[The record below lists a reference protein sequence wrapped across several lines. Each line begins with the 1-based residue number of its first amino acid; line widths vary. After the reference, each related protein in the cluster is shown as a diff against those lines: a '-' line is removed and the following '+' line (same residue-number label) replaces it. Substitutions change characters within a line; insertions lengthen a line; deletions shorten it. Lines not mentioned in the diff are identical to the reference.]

1 MTEKEKDLQAG
12 DSPPEQD
19 EIVDAEVIEEASK
32 AEPVEAE
39 SAEAEE
45 PPMAEAEHPEEPVQ
59 AAPKRPSALPLV
71 LGGVVAGAIGFA
83 GGFALQGGWLTGGQT
98 DQVAALEVR
107 ISDLEQGLAALETG
121 QTDFANAA
129 DIAELDQGVQGRIQ
143 ALSSDLGSQI
153 EALTSTQVGLEER
166 LTTQVDRLTE
176 LEKRPMEAALSEDVV
191 AAYEQEMAG
200 LRAAISQHRQEIEA
214 MAAEARAA
222 EAEARRA
229 EGRVALAGLLADL
242 EQAAM
247 SGQPFGE
254 ELAAVAD
261 ASASAMAPSLTAA
274 AGGITALADLQDSFP
289 TAARAALSAQRQA
302 DAQQGG
308 RSGLWAFVQDQLGA
322 RSVAP
327 KDGDSV
333 DAVLS
338 RAEAALRLGDV
349 DGALGH
355 LEALPEVAQPA
366 VADWVAQATQRQT
379 VLDDINALSAQLGQ

>member
-1 MTEKEKDLQAG
+1 MSEKEKDLQAG

-19 EIVDAEVIEEASK
+19 EIVDAEVIEDASE

-45 PPMAEAEHPEEPVQ
+45 PPVAEAEQPEEPVQ
-59 AAPKRPSALPLV
+59 AAPKRPSAMPLV
-71 LGGVVAGAIGFA
+71 LGGVLAGAIGIA
-83 GGFALQGGWLTGGQT
+83 GGFALQGSWLSGGQS
-98 DQVAALEVR
+98 DQVAALEAR
-107 ISDLEQGLAALETG
+107 ITDLEQGLTALESG
-121 QTDFANAA
+121 QTDFANGT
-129 DIAELDQGVQGRIQ
+129 DITALDQRVQGQIK
-143 ALSSDLGSQI
+143 ALSGDLGSQI
-153 EALTSTQVGLEER
+153 GALTSAQTGLEER
-166 LTTQVDRLTE
+166 LTAQADRLTE

-191 AAYEQEMAG
+191 AAYEQEMSE
-200 LRAAISQHRQEIEA
+200 LRAAIAQHRLEIEA

-222 EAEARRA
+222 EAEARRT
-229 EGRVALAGLLADL
+229 EGRVALASLLADL

-247 SGQPFGE
+247 SGQPFGA

-261 ASASAMAPSLTAA
+261 VSAAAVAPSLTVAS
-274 AGGITALADLQDSFP
+274 GGIAALADLQDSFP
-289 TAARAALSAQRQA
+289 AAARAALSAQRQV

-349 DGALGH
+349 SEALNH
-355 LEALPEVAQPA
+355 LEALPEAAQPA
-366 VADWVAQATQRQT
+366 VADWVDQATQRQT

>member
-12 DSPPEQD
+12 DSPPEQA
-19 EIVDAEVIEEASK
+19 EIVEAEVIEEA
-32 AEPVEAE
+32 AEAEQVEAE

-45 PPMAEAEHPEEPVQ
+45 SPVSEPEEPQAPVQ
-59 AAPKRPSALPLV
+59 ATPKRPSALPLV

-107 ISDLEQGLAALETG
+107 IADLEQGLAALETG
-121 QTDFANAA
+121 QAEFAKAA
-129 DIAELDQGVQGRIQ
+129 EFAALDQRFQGQIQ
-143 ALSSDLGSQI
+143 ALSNDLEPQFA
-153 EALTSTQVGLEER
+153 ALTSDQAALEQR
-166 LTTQVDRLTE
+166 LTSQADRLTE

-200 LRAAISQHRQEIEA
+200 LRAAIAQHRQEIEA

-222 EAEARRA
+222 EAEARRS

-242 EQAAM
+242 EQAAL
-247 SGQPFGE
+247 SGQPFGA
-254 ELAAVAD
+254 ELAAVED
-261 ASASAMAPSLTAA
+261 ASASTVAPSLTAA
-274 AGGITALADLQDSFP
+274 ADGITALADLQDSFP
-289 TAARAALSAQRQA
+289 AAARAALSAQRQV

-322 RSVAP
+322 RSVSP

-349 DGALGH
+349 AGTLAELT
-355 LEALPEVAQPA
+355 ALPEVAQPA

>member
-1 MTEKEKDLQAG
+1 MSEKEKDLQAD

-19 EIVDAEVIEEASK
+19 EIVDAEVIEEVAE

-39 SAEAEE
+39 SADAEE
-45 PPMAEAEHPEEPVQ
+45 PPVAEAEHPEEPVQ
-59 AAPKRPSALPLV
+59 AAPKRPSAMPLV

-83 GGFALQGGWLTGGQT
+83 GGFALQGGWLSGGQT
-98 DQVAALEVR
+98 DQVAALEAR
-107 ISDLEQGLAALETG
+107 ITEVAQELSALEAG
-121 QTDFANAA
+121 QAEFANAT
-129 DIAELDQGVQGRIQ
+129 DITALDQRVQGQIQ
-143 ALSSDLGSQI
+143 GLSGDLGSQI
-153 EALTSTQVGLEER
+153 GTLTSTQTGLEER
-166 LTTQVDRLTE
+166 LAAQADRLTE

-191 AAYEQEMAG
+191 AAYEQEMSE
-200 LRAAISQHRQEIEA
+200 LRAAIAQHRLEIEA

-222 EAEARRA
+222 EAEARRT
-229 EGRVALAGLLADL
+229 EGRVALAGLLSDL

-247 SGQPFGE
+247 SGQPFGA
-254 ELAAVAD
+254 ELAAVVD
-261 ASASAMAPSLTAA
+261 ASATAVAPSLTAA
-274 AGGITALADLQDSFP
+274 SGGIAALADLQDSFP
-289 TAARAALSAQRQA
+289 AAARAALSAQRQV

-327 KDGDSV
+327 KGGDSV

-349 DGALGH
+349 DGVLGE
-355 LEALPEVAQPA
+355 LKALPEVAQPA
-366 VADWVAQATQRQT
+366 LADWVAQAAQRQT